1 MDSDLFPH
9 CFSSLYDFKLD
20 FTFILF
26 LINSS
31 YFTIIYLKNISKYLA
46 IEWKKCSLIDTFESL
61 AKKLGL
67 IKHVQNQTLSTY
79 TFRFFSLSF
88 LLINGSLDLYIPH
101 LTPHV
106 SAMSAR
112 WYSTLVAGGS
122 KSSIR
127 FHSLTSRWPLNIF
140 SVGRSNA
147 YVGILSVGGG
157 ECLSD
162 ASPDCVQY
170 NLAGCLL

>member
-20 FTFILF
+20 FIFILV

-46 IEWKKCSLIDTFESL
+46 IEWKKCSLIDIFESL
-61 AKKLGL
+61 TKKLDL
-67 IKHVQNQTLSTY
+67 IKHVRNQILSTY
-79 TFRFFSLSF
+79 NFCFISLSF
-88 LLINGSLDLYIPH
+88 LLIGGSLDLCIPR

-112 WYSTLVAGGS
+112 
-122 KSSIR
+122 
-127 FHSLTSRWPLNIF
+127 
-140 SVGRSNA
+140 
-147 YVGILSVGGG
+147 
-157 ECLSD
+157 
-162 ASPDCVQY
+162 
-170 NLAGCLL
+170 